1 MDRKN
6 MTEADGRAL
15 LELWRASGHGPKQFC
30 AERGLPL
37 HRFKYWRQRVATL
50 DAQGAEEGE
59 EGFIELSSETRSSS
73 VLPPTL
79 IVAPTGWRIET
90 TAPIGDILRAVMNAC

>member
-15 LELWRASGHGPKQFC
+15 LELWRTSGHGPKQFC
-30 AERGLPL
+30 AERGLSL
-37 HRFKYWRQRVATL
+37 HRFKYLRKRVAKL
-50 DAQGAEEGE
+50 DAQLAEKSD
-59 EGFIELSSETRSSS
+59 EGFVELSIETRSPT

-79 IVAPTGWRIET
+79 IVSPTGWRIET
-90 TAPIGDILRAVMNAC
+90 TAPISEILRAVMNVC

>member
-30 AERGLPL
+30 AERGLSL
-37 HRFKYWRQRVATL
+37 HRFKYWRKRVAKL
-50 DAQGAEEGE
+50 DAQAAEENDG
-59 EGFIELSSETRSSS
+59 GFVELSIEPRSSS

-79 IVAPTGWRIET
+79 VVAPTGWRVET
-90 TAPIGDILRAVMNAC
+90 SAPISEVLRAVINAC